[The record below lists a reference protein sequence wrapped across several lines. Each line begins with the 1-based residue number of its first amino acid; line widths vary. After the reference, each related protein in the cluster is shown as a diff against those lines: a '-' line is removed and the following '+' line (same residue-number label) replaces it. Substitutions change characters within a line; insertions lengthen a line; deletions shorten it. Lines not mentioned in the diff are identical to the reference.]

1 MVTTGGYTHPHT
13 FTHSVMVTNTQ
24 KNCTDTR
31 HEENSGYD
39 LHREEKIHGICLCL
53 SNIAFGKKTC
63 KNFRLLYLY
72 CLPQHCLR
80 DVSKSS
86 EKHKWTMVVSRPLIQ
101 LEIIE
106 SFKFTSL
113 TVTHKRIIIH
123 VERIIQFEITNCSL
137 PTFSVELTP
146 IKAVWH
152 TWKYQ
157 SFGYLRLNNS
167 TYTQKRAKIS

>member
-1 MVTTGGYTHPHT
+1 MRKTVD
-13 FTHSVMVTNTQ
+13 MI
-24 KNCTDTR
+24 CT
-31 HEENSGYD
+31 
-39 LHREEKIHGICLCL
+39 EKRKFMEFVYVFQTMPLVRRPART
-53 SNIAFGKKTC
+53 S
-63 KNFRLLYLY
+63 LLYLY

-86 EKHKWTMVVSRPLIQ
+86 EKHKWTIVVSRPLIQ

-113 TVTHKRIIIH
+113 TVTHKRIIIP
-123 VERIIQFEITNCSL
+123 VERIIQFEIKNSSL

-146 IKAVWH
+146 VKAVWH

-167 TYTQKRAKIS
+167 TYTQKRTKIS

>member
-13 FTHSVMVTNTQ
+13 FTHSDTVTNAQ

-31 HEENSGYD
+31 HGGNSGYD
-39 LHREEKIHGICLCL
+39 FHREKPIHGICLHL
-53 SNIAFGKKTC
+53 SNTAFGKKTC

-72 CLPQHCLR
+72 CLHQHCLR

-86 EKHKWTMVVSRPLIQ
+86 EKHKLTMVVSRPLIQ

-106 SFKFTSL
+106 SFQFTSL

-123 VERIIQFEITNCSL
+123 VERIIQLEITNSSL
-137 PTFSVELTP
+137 PTFSVELMP
-146 IKAVWH
+146 VKAFWY
-152 TWKYQ
+152 TWK
-157 SFGYLRLNNS
+157 FRVLD
-167 TYTQKRAKIS
+167 T